1 MIGFDKVILL
11 LIFLVKNILTND
23 MEDYSNNSSNNI
35 VIKRKREIFNKIVNE
50 LNSHT
55 STYFNNFSPY
65 TNSESQNSSYD
76 GTGSSRLRRNR
87 MEQKRK
93 IWNHRRRRKECPTA
107 RKGQH
112 MMLCPSRNER
122 NYDICIS
129 AEQLCD
135 NVENCPEG
143 EDEDLKSC
151 MFYKATKHQLKHIY
165 NALLLL
171 TESTVGDSDKKEL

>member
-1 MIGFDKVILL
+1 MID
-11 LIFLVKNILTND
+11 D
-23 MEDYSNNSSNNI
+23 
-35 VIKRKREIFNKIVNE
+35 
-50 LNSHT
+50 LNSHA
-55 STYFNNFSPY
+55 SVYFNNFSPY
-65 TNSESQNSSYD
+65 SESQLQTSE
-76 GTGSSRLRRNR
+76 TGSRLRRNR
-87 MEQKRK
+87 IEHKRK

-112 MMLCPSRNER
+112 MMLCPSRNQR

-171 TESTVGDSDKKEL
+171 TETTVGDSERKEL

>member
-1 MIGFDKVILL
+1 MIGFSRI
-11 LIFLVKNILTND
+11 IFLLVFLIGNVLCNDVEDDDDNIT
-23 MEDYSNNSSNNI
+23 
-35 VIKRKREIFNKIVNE
+35 VIKRKREIFNKVVNE
-50 LNSHT
+50 LNSH
-55 STYFNNFSPY
+55 SLAYFNNFSSYP
-65 TNSESQNSSYD
+65 NFESQNSSND
-76 GTGSSRLRRNR
+76 GGGGSLRPRRNR

-129 AEQLCD
+129 VEQLCD

-171 TESTVGDSDKKEL
+171 TESTVGDTDKKEL